1 MAINRGDSIL
11 YMKVGTHA
19 SEDLSD
25 IIARKRAEIEAE
37 GMAFWGYG
45 GSTCHPLSM
54 VRPFA
59 LESAGPIMLVMQPMT
74 SNHFA
79 EPVRAEEYS
88 EDGVRWKPVPSGIN
102 CVGSRYALLVDS
114 LDEVDD
120 MVDLSRTRVAIGPS
134 RGRVGANY
142 IQGRVDKACLE
153 FTGEPS
159 GDPKSVEIKL
169 RANMVAPFAV
179 FLRN

>member
-1 MAINRGDSIL
+1 MAIQPGDNIL

-19 SEDLSD
+19 SEELAD
-25 IIARKRAEIEAE
+25 IIGRKRAEIEAE

-45 GSTCHPLSM
+45 GNTCHPASM

-59 LESAGPIMLVMQPMT
+59 LGSTGPIVLAMQPMT
-74 SNHFA
+74 SKHFA

-88 EDGVRWKPVPSGIN
+88 EDGIKWRQIPEGIN

-120 MVDLSRTRVAIGPS
+120 VLDLSRTRVAVGPS
-134 RGRVGANY
+134 LGKSGANY

-153 FTGEPS
+153 VTDESTGQ
-159 GDPKSVEIKL
+159 PKIVEIKL
-169 RANMVAPFAV
+169 RANLVAPHAV

>member
-1 MAINRGDSIL
+1 MAIEPGARIL

-37 GMAFWGYG
+37 GVAFWGYG
-45 GSTCHPLSM
+45 GNTCHPSSM

-59 LESAGPIMLVMQPMT
+59 MGSVGPIVLAMQPMN

-88 EDGVRWKPVPSGIN
+88 EDGIKWRPVPMGID

-114 LDEVDD
+114 LDEVDLD
-120 MVDLSRTRVAIGPS
+120 FDLSQTRVAVGPS
-134 RGRVGANY
+134 RGRGGADY
-142 IQGRVDKACLE
+142 IKGRVDKACLE
-153 FTGEPS
+153 VIDDRA
-159 GDPKSVEIKL
+159 GDSRVVDIKL
-169 RANMVAPFAV
+169 RANLVSPYAV

>member
-1 MAINRGDSIL
+1 VAIQPGDNIL

-19 SEDLSD
+19 SEELSD
-25 IIARKRAEIEAE
+25 IIRRKRAEIEAE

-45 GSTCHPLSM
+45 GNTCHPSSM

-59 LESAGPIMLVMQPMT
+59 MGSAGPIVLAMQRMT

-79 EPVRAEEYS
+79 EPVRADEYS
-88 EDGVRWKPVPSGIN
+88 ADGVKWKPVPEGIN

-120 MVDLSRTRVAIGPS
+120 ALDLSRTRVAVGPS
-134 RGRVGANY
+134 RGKVGANY
-142 IQGRVDKACLE
+142 IQGRVDKACLAVTDE
-153 FTGEPS
+153 SAGEPKIV
-159 GDPKSVEIKL
+159 GIKL
-169 RANMVAPFAV
+169 RANLVAPYAV

>member
-1 MAINRGDSIL
+1 MNIHTGDNIL
-11 YMKVGTHA
+11 FMKVGTHA

-25 IIARKRAEIEAE
+25 IIGRKRAEIEAE

-45 GSTCHPLSM
+45 GGTCHPATM

-59 LESAGPIMLVMQPMT
+59 MGSAGPIVLVMQPMT

-79 EPVRAEEYS
+79 DPVRAEEFS
-88 EDGVRWKPVPSGIN
+88 EDGITWRPVPSGIN

-114 LDEVDD
+114 LEEVDD
-120 MVDLSRTRVAIGPS
+120 SVDLARTRVAIGPS
-134 RGRVGANY
+134 SGKVGANY
-142 IQGRVDKACLE
+142 IRGHVDKACLE
-153 FTGEPS
+153 VVDEPI
-159 GDPKSVEIKL
+159 GDSKMIKIGL
-169 RANMVAPFAV
+169 RANLIAPYAV

>member
-1 MAINRGDSIL
+1 MTIQPGDNIL

-19 SEDLSD
+19 SEELSD
-25 IIARKRAEIEAE
+25 IIGRKRAEIQAE

-45 GSTCHPLSM
+45 GGTCHPSTM

-59 LESAGPIMLVMQPMT
+59 MGSTGPIVLAMQPMT

-88 EDGVRWKPVPSGIN
+88 EDGVTWMPVPPGIN
-102 CVGSRYALLVDS
+102 CKGSRYALLLDS

-120 MVDLSRTRVAIGPS
+120 VLDLSRTRVAVGPS
-134 RGRVGANY
+134 QGRVGAKY

-153 FTGEPS
+153 VIDEPY
-159 GDPKSVEIKL
+159 GDPVEVKIQL
-169 RANMVAPFAV
+169 RANLIDPYAV

>member
-1 MAINRGDSIL
+1 MTIQPGDKIL

-19 SEDLSD
+19 TEELSE
-25 IIARKRAEIEAE
+25 IIGRKRAEIEAE
-37 GMAFWGYG
+37 GIAFWGYG
-45 GSTCHPLSM
+45 GNTCHPSSM

-59 LESAGPIMLVMQPMT
+59 TGSAGPIVLAMQPMT

-79 EPVRAEEYS
+79 EPVRADEYS
-88 EDGVRWKPVPSGIN
+88 EEGVKWKPVPRGIN

-120 MVDLSRTRVAIGPS
+120 ALDLSRTRVAVGPS
-134 RGRVGANY
+134 RGKIGANY
-142 IQGRVDKACLE
+142 IQNRVDKACLE
-153 FTGEPS
+153 VTDEEAGQPVIV
-159 GDPKSVEIKL
+159 KIQL
-169 RANMVAPFAV
+169 RANLVAPYAV

>member
-1 MAINRGDSIL
+1 MAIQPGDKVL

-19 SEDLSD
+19 GEELSD
-25 IIARKRAEIEAE
+25 IIGRKRAEIEAE

-45 GSTCHPLSM
+45 GNTCHPSSM
-54 VRPFA
+54 VRPFV
-59 LESAGPIMLVMQPMT
+59 AGSVRPIVLAMQPMA
-74 SNHFA
+74 SKHFA

-88 EDGVRWKPVPSGIN
+88 EDGIQWQPVPSGIN

-114 LDEVDD
+114 LDEVDITL
-120 MVDLSRTRVAIGPS
+120 DLSQTRVAVGPS
-134 RGRVGANY
+134 RGKVGAAY

-153 FTGEPS
+153 VVEEPS
-159 GDPKSVEIKL
+159 FDPKMVEVKL
-169 RANMVAPFAV
+169 RANLISPYAV

>member
-1 MAINRGDSIL
+1 MIQPGENIL

-19 SEDLSD
+19 SEELSD
-25 IIARKRAEIEAE
+25 IIGRKQAEIEAE

-45 GSTCHPLSM
+45 GNTCHPATM

-59 LESAGPIMLVMQPMT
+59 MASTGPIVLAMKPMT

-79 EPVRAEEYS
+79 APVRAEEYS
-88 EDGVRWKPVPSGIN
+88 EDGVTWRPVPDGIN
-102 CVGSRYALLVDS
+102 CLGSRYALLVES
-114 LDEVDD
+114 LEETDD
-120 MVDLSRTRVAIGPS
+120 TLDLSRTRVAIGPS
-134 RGRVGANY
+134 RGKVGASY

-153 FTGEPS
+153 VVDEPD
-159 GDPKSVEIKL
+159 GDPQLVEIKL
-169 RANMVAPFAV
+169 RANLVAPFAV

>member
-1 MAINRGDSIL
+1 MTIEPGDNIL

-19 SEDLSD
+19 SEELSD
-25 IIARKRAEIEAE
+25 IIGRKRAEIEAE

-45 GSTCHPLSM
+45 GNTCHPSSM

-59 LESAGPIMLVMQPMT
+59 MGSVGPIVLAMQPMT

-79 EPVRAEEYS
+79 EPVRADEYS
-88 EDGVRWKPVPSGIN
+88 EDGVKWKPVPKGIN
-102 CVGSRYALLVDS
+102 CRGSRYALLVDS
-114 LDEVDD
+114 LDEVDEL
-120 MVDLSRTRVAIGPS
+120 VDLSRTRVAIGPS
-134 RGRVGANY
+134 RGKVGANY

-153 FTGEPS
+153 VTDEPAGEPKLVQI
-159 GDPKSVEIKL
+159 GL
-169 RANMVAPFAV
+169 RANVVAPYAV

>member
-1 MAINRGDSIL
+1 MAMQPGDNIL

-19 SEDLSD
+19 SEELSD
-25 IIARKRAEIEAE
+25 IIGRKQAEIEAE

-45 GSTCHPLSM
+45 GNTCHPSSM

-59 LESAGPIMLVMQPMT
+59 MESVGPIVLVMQPMT

-79 EPVRAEEYS
+79 EPVRADEYS
-88 EDGVRWKPVPSGIN
+88 EDGIEWKPVPQGIN

-120 MVDLSRTRVAIGPS
+120 VVDLSRTRVAIGPS
-134 RGRVGANY
+134 RGKVGTNY
-142 IQGRVDKACLE
+142 IRGRVDKACLE
-153 FTGEPS
+153 VAQEPVGES
-159 GDPKSVEIKL
+159 KMVEIRL
-169 RANMVAPFAV
+169 RANVVAPYAV

>member
-1 MAINRGDSIL
+1 MTFQPGDSIL

-19 SEDLSD
+19 SEELSD

-45 GSTCHPLSM
+45 GNTCHPSSI

-59 LESAGPIMLVMQPMT
+59 MGSAGPIVLAMQPMT

-79 EPVRAEEYS
+79 VPVRADEYS
-88 EDGVRWKPVPSGIN
+88 EDGVKWKEVPKGIN

-114 LDEVDD
+114 LTEVDD
-120 MVDLSRTRVAIGPS
+120 VVDLSRTRVAVGPS
-134 RGRVGANY
+134 RGKVGANY
-142 IQGRVDKACLE
+142 IRGRVDKACLE
-153 FTGEPS
+153 VTDEPA
-159 GDPKSVEIKL
+159 GDPKVVDIKL
-169 RANMVAPFAV
+169 QANLVAPYAV